1 MSATVC
7 RRYVVKHLVRWWRTL
22 TSLLLLGCLS
32 FPCFAGTPD
41 GAAKTLELSRPARP
55 WEFLCA
61 VGTRAG
67 LFGNESGRME
77 AWVYPLKLLRDF
89 RLVFHTD
96 GRALPAETLAR
107 TVVVRPESSTILYS
121 GDTFSVRE
129 TFFVPVNEPGAVV
142 VLEVETEQPLEIKA
156 SFLRDFQLEW
166 PGALGGTYSFWEKDQ
181 RAFYLGEETRKFSA
195 FVGSPTGI
203 EDRAEYQTNYSEAS
217 VNSFRLGVT
226 QKGRETKL
234 IVLAGSLDGRPHA
247 EETYRRLSTS
257 YRDLL
262 RDSAAYYQKY
272 LSETVSVD
280 LPDTQIQQAYDWS
293 RISVLQGIVNNPFLG
308 TGLVAGYRTSGESQ
322 RPGFAWFFGR
332 DSLWTSLA
340 LNAAGDFANTRTALE
355 FISKYQREDGK
366 IPHEIAQAASFV
378 PWFKDFPYG
387 YASADATPLYI
398 IAADDYVTESGDTG
412 FVTEKWDSLWKAYQF
427 LRSTYDEQ
435 QFPKNFGI
443 GHGWVEG
450 GPLLPVKS
458 ELYQSGLGAE
468 ALRALARLALFPGKA
483 DVSASLAKEFD
494 EQKARV
500 EKAFW
505 LADKKRYAFAL
516 GQDGKPIDEPSVL
529 ATVPMWFGL
538 LDQKNA
544 SAMITQLAD
553 SDQQTDWGMRIISEH
568 SPKFSGGG
576 YHYGSVWPLFTGWAA
591 VGEYHY
597 HRPHPA
603 YANLRANALLA
614 LDGSLGHVTEVLSGD
629 YYQPLST
636 SSPHQVWS
644 AAMVV
649 SPLLR
654 GMFGLSTDAKSHTLI
669 FAPHAPATWDRFDIE
684 NLPVGN
690 TRLGL
695 IYSKI
700 EEGSDSKTPG
710 GIVLE
715 AGRISGSDECIVEF
729 RPAISLR
736 AKVQKVDLNFKP
748 IPFRIDG
755 NENDQHVVVRFP
767 VREGKYFLRIWLTNN
782 FGFSLDS
789 MLPPLGSRSQ
799 GLRILSET
807 WSASRDEMTMEV
819 SGKAGEQYGLSTLEL
834 GEIKSVEG
842 ADLGGGV
849 ENPNPVNIWIQIQ
862 ASEKEPYPHKRI
874 TFHFARKVPKG

>member
-1 MSATVC
+1 MNSRPSVRCVESQAL
-7 RRYVVKHLVRWWRTL
+7 RRVIVVLLVVAGAPWCSLART
-22 TSLLLLGCLS
+22 
-32 FPCFAGTPD
+32 PEN
-41 GAAKTLELSRPARP
+41 GAKGLELSRAARP
-55 WEFLCA
+55 WEFFCA

-89 RLVFHTD
+89 RLKFHVD

-107 TVVVRPESSTILYS
+107 TVVVHPESSAILYA

-129 TFFVPVNEPGAVV
+129 TFFVPVNEPGAAI
-142 VLEVETEQPLEIKA
+142 VLEIETEQPLEIEA

-166 PGALGGTYSFWEKDQ
+166 PGALGGTYSFWDKDQ
-181 RAFYLGEETRKFSA
+181 RAFYLGEETRKFSG
-195 FVGSPTGI
+195 FVGSPTGT
-203 EDRAEYQTNYSEAS
+203 EDRTEYQTNYSESS
-217 VNSFRLGVT
+217 VNSFRLGAT
-226 QKGRETKL
+226 AKGKETKL
-234 IVLAGSLDGRPHA
+234 IVLAGSLDGRAHA
-247 EETYRRLSTS
+247 EETYQRLATK
-257 YRDLL
+257 YQGLL
-262 RDSAAYYQKY
+262 RDSAAYYRKY
-272 LSETVSVD
+272 LADTVSVE

-293 RISVLQGIVNNPFLG
+293 RVSVLQGMVNNPFLG

-340 LNAAGDFANTRTALE
+340 LNAAGDFASTRTALE
-355 FISKYQREDGK
+355 FVGKYQREDGK

-398 IAADDYVTESGDTG
+398 IAVDDYVTESGDTA
-412 FVTEKWDSLWKAYQF
+412 FATEKWESLWKAYQF

-450 GPLLPVKS
+450 GPLLPVRS

-468 ALRALARLALFPGKA
+468 ALRALAHLAQMAGKP
-483 DVSASLAKEFD
+483 DVAASLSKDFE
-494 EQKARV
+494 EQQKRV
-500 EKAFW
+500 NQGFW

-516 GQDGKPIDEPSVL
+516 GPDGKPVDEASVL

-538 LDQKNA
+538 LDEKNA

-553 SDQQTDWGMRIISEH
+553 ADQQADWGMRIISDR

-591 VGEYHY
+591 VGEYCY
-597 HRPHPA
+597 HRPHAA

-636 SSPHQVWS
+636 SSPHQIWS

-654 GMFGLSTDAKSHTLI
+654 GMFGLSTDAKSGTVTFIPHFPASWSS
-669 FAPHAPATWDRFDIE
+669 FAMHNVRAGGSSVDF
-684 NLPVGN
+684 N
-690 TRLGL
+690 
-695 IYSKI
+695 YSKTADAI
-700 EEGSDSKTPG
+700 TLQVTCVGAAACPID
-710 GIVLE
+710 
-715 AGRISGSDECIVEF
+715 F
-729 RPAISLR
+729 RPSVSLR
-736 AKVQKVDLNFKP
+736 AEVLGAELNGKA
-748 IPFRIDG
+748 IPFHLAAS
-755 NENDQHVVVRFP
+755 EEDQHISTHVSVS
-767 VREGKYFLRIWLTNN
+767 GKSNTLKIRLQNDFTVSY
-782 FGFSLDS
+782 DAA
-789 MLPPLGSRSQ
+789 LPPLGSRSE
-799 GLRILSET
+799 GLRILSESWT
-807 WSASRDEMTMEV
+807 PKHEALTLEV
-819 SGKAGEQYGLSTLEL
+819 SGAAGHSYDLTLSQPGQVT
-834 GEIKSVEG
+834 SVEG
-842 ADLGGGV
+842 AEVSKDGARVKVRFAETSGAGQRAKIV
-849 ENPNPVNIWIQIQ
+849 
-862 ASEKEPYPHKRI
+862 
-874 TFHFARKVPKG
+874 FHFSSARSTRATRKQ